1 MREIE
6 LIGISIDIVR
16 SGDEE
21 GIVPLV
27 WLLAWLEAIEEVE
40 AVGEIVEVLPF

>member
-1 MREIE
+1 MWEIK

-16 SGDEE
+16 SGDEG

-27 WLLAWLEAIEEVE
+27 WQLAWLGVIEEVG
-40 AVGEIVEVLPF
+40 AVGETVEVLPF

>member
-21 GIVPLV
+21 EIVPLV
-27 WLLAWLEAIEEVE
+27 WVGVIEEVE
-40 AVGEIVEVLPF
+40 TVGETVEVLPF